1 MFGKKTTGDLKR
13 VLEGGNPQIA
23 DVIACADFP
32 GEYRESEIQL
42 IEFLFKKETLEALVE
57 KLTTSEKRD
66 FHQLVDKQ
74 LLKTTTTTMHRHL
87 AWSDNFCKL
96 VFSSLDP
103 AANEKEATLKE
114 YGAGTLARLVSRAL
128 DAFPGFFRPMFRA
141 NGGELYK
148 KVILNIGKGFIWQS
162 IDEIRSDQNEGL
174 NELMYHICRKV
185 MSDIGDHNCKV
196 EKPLS
201 MYGVPDLEFKNDETL
216 NPTALSAAFKTID
229 KFVALDLESARDTVK
244 SFFVWISK
252 LDKDQLKRYPD
263 LMGIAARTRK
273 GKHMDKFGYG
283 DAAKALYERAMEFLA
298 ECENGVLL
306 DLAFG
311 YVAECV
317 ECQDELV
324 VVKNEDVFK
333 FLNWWRKE
341 GEEKRFDQAKVPH
354 VVKMAVSKAVDEAAV
369 RDFVLGLYNS
379 GDMYLRP
386 VAVEITTRRK
396 LEISELPVDEWNK
409 LTETLEATNPDEMQ
423 KTYPEDGFR
432 NPFRE

>member
-1 MFGKKTTGDLKR
+1 MFGKKTTGDLKG
-13 VLEGGNPQIA
+13 VLERDNPQIA
-23 DVIACADFP
+23 DVLACVDFP
-32 GEYRESEIQL
+32 GEYRESDIQL

-57 KLTTSEKRD
+57 KLTTSEKRE

-74 LLKTTTTTMHRHL
+74 LLKTTTTTLHRHL
-87 AWSDNFCKL
+87 AWSSNFCKL
-96 VFSSLDP
+96 VFSTLDP
-103 AANEKEATLKE
+103 AGDEKQARLKE

-162 IDEIRSDQNEGL
+162 IDEIRTDQNDSL
-174 NELMYHICRKV
+174 NELMYHLCRKV
-185 MSDIGDHNCKV
+185 MSDVGHHGCEV

-201 MYGVPDLEFKNDETL
+201 MYDVPDLEFKNDETL
-216 NPTALSAAFKTID
+216 NPTALSAAFKMID
-229 KFVALDLESARDTVK
+229 KFVAQDLESARDMAK

-273 GKHMDKFGYG
+273 SNHMDKFGYG
-283 DAAKALYERAMEFLA
+283 DAAKELYKRAMEFLD
-298 ECENGVLL
+298 EGENGVLL
-306 DLAFG
+306 DLAFW

-317 ECQDELV
+317 DSEDGRVEVQ
-324 VVKNEDVFK
+324 NEDVFK

-354 VVKMAVSKAVDEAAV
+354 VVKMAISKAVDEAAL
-369 RDFVLGLYNS
+369 REFVLGLYKS
-379 GDMYLRP
+379 GDIYLRP
-386 VAVEITTRRK
+386 VAVEIAMRRK
-396 LEISELPVDEWNK
+396 LEIPELPLDEWNK
-409 LTETLEATNPDEMQ
+409 LTETLEATNPDDIQ
-423 KTYPEDGFR
+423 STYPADGF
-432 NPFRE
+432 NYPFRE